1 MFKISDL
8 QDRMKTTFFLL
19 GLVLLITPFAKAQDP
34 AFTQYN
40 GTALYNNPAF
50 TGSSGSSRIQAA
62 QRIQWPSLPS
72 TYYTTNLTA
81 DVSFAKLPFDIGT
94 LYSYDKAGNGV
105 LITSNLGISLARSFK
120 IYKSLSIRLGL
131 SASIASKRLDASL
144 LTFGDQID
152 SRYGFIYST
161 SETFSYPTY
170 HFALLNAGMV
180 IHAKRFLIGY
190 SAANINRPSTSFNI
204 TSSVLPIRHT
214 LQSSY
219 RILQREGKRKSALYA
234 NLLYIKQQYF
244 YQLLPSISFRYGK
257 WKLGAGYRYED
268 ALIGMLGYTGK
279 HLSVGYSY
287 DYTVSTLTNKTGGTH
302 EFTLGMILGKLNE
315 KRPSMRWSEDL
326 F

>member
-1 MFKISDL
+1 
-8 QDRMKTTFFLL
+8 MKTPLIILGILL
-19 GLVLLITPFAKAQDP
+19 SISPILKAQDP

-40 GTALYNNPAF
+40 GTALYSNPAF
-50 TGSSGSSRIQAA
+50 TGSSGITRIQAA
-62 QRIQWPSLPS
+62 QRIQWPSIPG
-72 TYYTTNLTA
+72 TFYTTNLAA
-81 DVSFAKLPFDIGT
+81 DVSFAKLPFDVGT
-94 LYSYDKAGNGV
+94 LYSYDNAGNGT

-120 IYKSLSIRLGL
+120 IYKSLSIRFGL
-131 SASIASKRLDASL
+131 SASVMSRKLNASL

-152 SRYGFIYST
+152 SRYGFIYNT
-161 SETFSYPTY
+161 SEIISNPTV

-180 IHAKRFLIGY
+180 IHAKRFLVGY
-190 SAANINRPSTSFNI
+190 SAANINRPSTSFNV

-219 RILQREGKRKSALYA
+219 RILQREGKRTRALYA

-279 HLSVGYSY
+279 RLSVGYSY
-287 DYTVSTLTNKTGGTH
+287 DYTVSSLTNITGGSH
-302 EFTLGMILGKLNE
+302 EFTLGFIFGKLNE
-315 KRPSMRWSEDL
+315 KRPSMRWTEDL

>member
-1 MFKISDL
+1 MNYQFPSKVKILYS
-8 QDRMKTTFFLL
+8 FIFLSL
-19 GLVLLITPFAKAQDP
+19 TVSFCKAQDP

-40 GTALYNNPAF
+40 GTGVYTNPAF
-50 TGSSGSSRIQAA
+50 TGSSGSTRFQAA
-62 QRIQWPSLPS
+62 QRIQWPSIPS
-72 TYYTTNLTA
+72 SFYTTNLAA
-81 DVSFAKLPFDIGT
+81 DFSYEKLPFDFGT
-94 LYSYDKAGNGV
+94 FYSYDNAGNGS
-105 LITSNLGISLARSFK
+105 LITSNLGISLARLFK
-120 IYKSLSIRLGL
+120 INKSLNIRLGL

-161 SETFSYPTY
+161 SETISYPTY
-170 HFALLNAGMV
+170 HLALLNAGMV

-204 TSSVLPIRHT
+204 TSSVLPIRHI

-219 RILQREGKRKSALYA
+219 RILQREGKRTSALYA

-244 YQLLPSISFRYGK
+244 YQVLPSISFRYGK

-279 HLSVGYSY
+279 RLSVGYSY
-287 DYTVSTLTNKTGGTH
+287 DYTVSSLTNITGGSH
-302 EFTLGMILGKLNE
+302 EFTLGLILGKRNE
-315 KRPSMRWSEDL
+315 KRPSMRWTEDL